1 MSDALAIKNFGD
13 LGNGDERVP
22 FFGACR
28 DYGHMQRMNR
38 WDSSE
43 KPRHDGTPATVI
55 IVHLSTYGGA
65 RQGLAGK
72 ALLMCP
78 KHAASIRAQK
88 TKGTVGYEWML
99 VYSVRDGDFSAVT
112 PESVQWAVDTAE
124 AAYAADRKA
133 RADAAK
139 AYYDAHIGQYLV
151 DRLAVRDHP
160 GPRVTLGEERV
171 FQTGVVHLHARD
183 FALTPGE
190 ARALADSLNS
200 MADLAEKRV
209 SLPEGV

>member
-1 MSDALAIKNFGD
+1 MTDIATIDNFGD
-13 LGNGDERVP
+13 IGNDDGRLPD
-22 FFGACR
+22 FGACR
-28 DYGHMQRMNR
+28 DYSHMKRVNP
-38 WDSSE
+38 WDRSE
-43 KPRHDGTPATVI
+43 RPVHDGTRATVI
-55 IVHLSTYGGA
+55 IVQLSTYGGP

-78 KHAASIRAQK
+78 KHAASTRAQK
-88 TKGTVGYEWML
+88 TKGTFGYEWVL
-99 VYSVRDGDFSAVT
+99 LYSVRDGDISEVT

-133 RADAAK
+133 RADAAQEF
-139 AYYDAHIGQYLV
+139 YDGHIDQYLV

-160 GPRVTLGEERV
+160 GPRVTLGEERT
-171 FQTGVVHLHARD
+171 FRTGVVHLHARD
-183 FALTPGE
+183 FDLTPGE